1 MPAASPLSQSLE
13 EHIFWC
19 YVFHKYSWYIACCR
33 YTRPEHPDYEPLSQ
47 AHASMKEIAVMIN
60 ERKRKME
67 SVEKI
72 ATWQDTLEDWEVI
85 IY

>member
-1 MPAASPLSQSLE
+1 
-13 EHIFWC
+13 
-19 YVFHKYSWYIACCR
+19 
-33 YTRPEHPDYEPLSQ
+33 
-47 AHASMKEIAVMIN
+47 MKEIAVMIN